1 MRYIYWLYSMIKTE
15 IIRKMMKPAASKMA
29 FRTCFSSRSFNGYKL
44 DILKSAVQKYLRRR
58 EFHKMVWCVGE
69 IYLFQVYAESDTEK
83 RATKGIISNL
93 INRLI
98 IMLDEE
104 MLFAECEK
112 YLLVRRYMEDFE
124 KSDRGN
130 FECLFKICDIM
141 CGARM
146 IRRNSDIRGY
156 WSPRNK
162 ALKIDDGDSTD
173 EYYFEKFK
181 EKFEENDSECF
192 IWMFKIFYRGAEGEV
207 VRYRRKENIYMIW
220 EYLFSRENIKNNEVL
235 RRCLEYRLKEFYK
248 KNRGERFIFLTAAID
263 IAMYKG
269 KNIKKDWFDCSK
281 KVKFDINN
289 LVKEEDE
296 KFADVNIIESV
307 YEKWGKMEID
317 DYAIDMHTSA
327 GRKMGKNKVDFIASG
342 AVVVD
347 EDEEYFVKEWRD
359 CYNNAKK
366 ASFAAAVALRKKKE
380 EKKGKKHKKVEVV
393 VEEKKEEKKSNKT
406 EREKIRAAKY
416 KKIKKMRGKPNFN
429 ELEAK
434 LKYVDGVD
442 ESKII
447 LCSDMTCGNKVMCFE
462 YEGKIWKESRKSMF
476 YNRDYCVV
484 DDCKE
489 LFGLKKIGMERV
501 LSNFRIEKID
511 KSKKS
516 WKDNW
521 RKVLIKKDEEKVVYC
536 VMNKVTNCM
545 WKVPMEIGAIK
556 HSLVYGVENGGNT
569 GQNKALFKEFVKIGV
584 YRGIFRCSDFNCRN
598 VLVGLVDQFSQQY
611 LVSIDEGDIG
621 KRLDILGKREKWLV
635 NGLNADIKIINEIMD
650 ELSAGSALFVVN
662 KMKEYKFSD
671 DLCDEV
677 INNWNNLR
685 KDLEAEGVL
694 FD

>member
-1 MRYIYWLYSMIKTE
+1 MIKTD
-15 IIRKMMKPAASKMA
+15 IIRKMMKPANSKIA

-69 IYLFQVYAESDTEK
+69 IYLFQVYAKSDTEK

-112 YLLVRRYMEDFE
+112 YLLVRKYMEDFE

-130 FECLFKICDIM
+130 FECLFKICDVM

-220 EYLFSRENIKNNEVL
+220 EYLFGRENIKENEVL

-269 KNIKKDWFDCSK
+269 NNVKKDWFDCSK
-281 KVKFDINN
+281 KVKFDIND
-289 LVKEEDE
+289 LVKAEDD
-296 KFADVNIIESV
+296 KFADVNIIKSV

-342 AVVVD
+342 AVIVD
-347 EDEEYFVKEWRD
+347 EDKEYFVKEWRD

-366 ASFAAAVALRKKKE
+366 ASFTAAVALRKKKE
-380 EKKGKKHKKVEVV
+380 EI
-393 VEEKKEEKKSNKT
+393 VEEKKDEKKEENKSKKT
-406 EREKIRAAKY
+406 EREKQRAAKY
-416 KKIKKMRGKPNFN
+416 KLIKKMRGKPDFN
-429 ELEAK
+429 DLEK
-434 LKYVDGVD
+434 DLKFVDGLNIQK
-442 ESKII
+442 EKLI

-462 YEGKIWKESRKSMF
+462 YKGKIWKESRKSMF
-476 YNRDYCVV
+476 YNRDYCVL
-484 DDCKE
+484 DACKE
-489 LFGLKKIGMERV
+489 YFGLRKIGMERI

-511 KSKKS
+511 KNKKS

-521 RKVLIKKDEEKVVYC
+521 HKVIIREDEEKVVYC
-536 VMNKVTNCM
+536 VMNKITHCN
-545 WKVPMEIGAIK
+545 WKVPMEISVIK
-556 HSLVYGVENGGNT
+556 HSFQNGECRRH
-569 GQNKALFKEFVKIGV
+569 LKEFAKIGV
-584 YRGIFRCSDFNCRN
+584 FRGIFRCSDFNCRN
-598 VLVGLVDQFSQQY
+598 VLVGCDKSY
-611 LVSIDEGDIG
+611 LADYFVSIDEGDIG
-621 KRLDILGKREKWLV
+621 KRLDIIGKRETWLIKA
-635 NGLNADIKIINEIMD
+635 LNKDKTIINEILN
-650 ELSAGSALFVVN
+650 ELTYDHTKIIMSLEQ
-662 KMKEYKFSD
+662 MERYKFKRI
-671 DLCDEV
+671 LIDEV
-677 INNWNNLR
+677 ENNWKNLR
-685 KDLEAEGVL
+685 KDLEKEGIL

>member
-1 MRYIYWLYSMIKTE
+1 MIKTD
-15 IIRKMMKPAASKMA
+15 IIRKMMKPANSKIA

-69 IYLFQVYAESDTEK
+69 IYLFQVYAKSDAEK

-112 YLLVRRYMEDFE
+112 YVLVRRYMEDFE

-130 FECLFKICDIM
+130 FECLFKICDVM

-156 WSPRNK
+156 WSSRNK
-162 ALKIDDGDSTD
+162 ALKIDNGDSTD

-181 EKFEENDSECF
+181 EKFEENDSKCF

-220 EYLFSRENIKNNEVL
+220 EYLFNRENIKNNEVL
-235 RRCLEYRLKEFYK
+235 RCCLEYRLKEFYK
-248 KNRGERFIFLTAAID
+248 KNRKERFIFLTAAID

-269 KNIKKDWFDCSK
+269 KNVKKDWFDCSK
-281 KVKFDINN
+281 KVKFDINS

-327 GRKMGKNKVDFIASG
+327 GRRMGKNKVDFIASG
-342 AVVVD
+342 AVIVD
-347 EDEEYFVKEWRD
+347 EDKEYFVKEWRD

-380 EKKGKKHKKVEVV
+380 EKKTKKNVKVKVV
-393 VEEKKEEKKSNKT
+393 VEEKKEEKKSKKT

-416 KKIKKMRGKPNFN
+416 KLIKKMRGKPDFN
-429 ELEAK
+429 ELEK
-434 LKYVDGVD
+434 NLKFVDGLNIQK
-442 ESKII
+442 EKLI
-447 LCSDMTCGNKVMCFE
+447 LCSDQTCGNKVMCFE
-462 YEGKIWKESRKSMF
+462 YKGKIWKESRKSMF
-476 YNRDYCVV
+476 YNRDYCVL
-484 DDCKE
+484 DACKE
-489 LFGLKKIGMERV
+489 YFGLRKIGMERI

-511 KSKKS
+511 KNKKS

-521 RKVLIKKDEEKVVYC
+521 HKVIIREDEERVVYC
-536 VMNKVTNCM
+536 VMNKITHCN
-545 WKVPMEIGAIK
+545 WKIPMEISVIK
-556 HSLVYGVENGGNT
+556 HSFQNGECRRH
-569 GQNKALFKEFVKIGV
+569 LKEFAKIGV
-584 YRGIFRCSDFNCRN
+584 FRGIFRCSDFNCRN
-598 VLVGLVDQFSQQY
+598 VLVGCDKSY
-611 LVSIDEGDIG
+611 LADYFVSIDEGDIG
-621 KRLDILGKREKWLV
+621 KRLDIIGKRETWLIKA
-635 NGLNADIKIINEIMD
+635 LNKDKTIINEILN
-650 ELSAGSALFVVN
+650 ELTYDHTKIIMSLEQ
-662 KMKEYKFSD
+662 MERYKFKRI
-671 DLCDEV
+671 LIDEV
-677 INNWNNLR
+677 ENNWKNLR
-685 KDLEAEGVL
+685 KDLEKEGIL

>member
-1 MRYIYWLYSMIKTE
+1 MIKTD
-15 IIRKMMKPAASKMA
+15 IIRKMMKPANSKIA

-69 IYLFQVYAESDTEK
+69 IYLFQVYAKSDTEK

-112 YLLVRRYMEDFE
+112 YLLVRKYMEDFE

-130 FECLFKICDIM
+130 FECLFKICDVM

-220 EYLFSRENIKNNEVL
+220 EYLFGRENIKENEVL

-269 KNIKKDWFDCSK
+269 NNVKKDWFDCSK
-281 KVKFDINN
+281 KVKFDIND
-289 LVKEEDE
+289 LVKAEDD
-296 KFADVNIIESV
+296 KFADVNIIKSV

-342 AVVVD
+342 AVIVD
-347 EDEEYFVKEWRD
+347 EDKEYFVKEWRD

-380 EKKGKKHKKVEVV
+380 EV
-393 VEEKKEEKKSNKT
+393 VEEKKDEKKEENKSKKT
-406 EREKIRAAKY
+406 EREKQRAAKY
-416 KKIKKMRGKPNFN
+416 KLIKKMRGKPDFN
-429 ELEAK
+429 DLEK
-434 LKYVDGVD
+434 DLKFVDGLNIQK
-442 ESKII
+442 EKLI

-462 YEGKIWKESRKSMF
+462 YKGKIWKESRKSMF
-476 YNRDYCVV
+476 YNRDYCVL
-484 DDCKE
+484 DACKE
-489 LFGLKKIGMERV
+489 YFGLRKIGMERI

-511 KSKKS
+511 KNKKS

-521 RKVLIKKDEEKVVYC
+521 HKVIIREDEEKVVYC
-536 VMNKVTNCM
+536 VMNKITHCN
-545 WKVPMEIGAIK
+545 WKVPMEISVIK
-556 HSLVYGVENGGNT
+556 HSFQNGECRRH
-569 GQNKALFKEFVKIGV
+569 LKEFAKIGV
-584 YRGIFRCSDFNCRN
+584 FRGIFRCSDFNCRN
-598 VLVGLVDQFSQQY
+598 VLVGCDKSY
-611 LVSIDEGDIG
+611 LADYFVSIDEGDIG
-621 KRLDILGKREKWLV
+621 KRLDIIGKRETWLIKA
-635 NGLNADIKIINEIMD
+635 LNKDKTIINEILN
-650 ELSAGSALFVVN
+650 ELTYDHTKIIMSLEE
-662 KMKEYKFSD
+662 MERYKFKRI
-671 DLCDEV
+671 LIDEV
-677 INNWNNLR
+677 ENNWKNLR
-685 KDLEAEGVL
+685 KDLEKEGIL

>member
-1 MRYIYWLYSMIKTE
+1 MKKTD
-15 IIRKMMKPAASKMA
+15 IISKMIQPSGSKLA
-29 FRTCFSSRSFNGYKL
+29 FRTCFSSVSFNGYKL

-69 IYLFQVYAESDTEK
+69 IYLFQVYAKSDVEK

-380 EKKGKKHKKVEVV
+380 EKKTKKKVKVV
-393 VEEKKEEKKSNKT
+393 VEEKKEEKKSKKT

-416 KKIKKMRGKPNFN
+416 KLIKKMRGKPDFN
-429 ELEAK
+429 ELEK
-434 LKYVDGVD
+434 NLKFVDGLNIQK
-442 ESKII
+442 EKLI
-447 LCSDMTCGNKVMCFE
+447 LCSDQTCGNKVMCFE
-462 YEGKIWKESRKSMF
+462 YKGKIWKESRKSMF
-476 YNRDYCVV
+476 YNRDYCVL
-484 DDCKE
+484 DACKE
-489 LFGLKKIGMERV
+489 YFGLRKIGMERV
-501 LSNFRIEKID
+501 LSNFRIEKVD
-511 KSKKS
+511 KNMKS

-521 RKVLIKKDEEKVVYC
+521 HKVIIKENEEKVVYC
-536 VMNKVTNCM
+536 VMNKITHCN
-545 WKVPMEIGAIK
+545 WKVPMEIGDIK
-556 HSLVYGVENGGNT
+556 HSFQNGECRRH
-569 GQNKALFKEFVKIGV
+569 LKEFAKIGV
-584 YRGIFRCSDFNCRN
+584 FRGIFRCSDFNCRN
-598 VLVGLVDQFSQQY
+598 VLVGCDKSY
-611 LVSIDEGDIG
+611 LADYFVSIDEGDIG
-621 KRLDILGKREKWLV
+621 KRLDIIGKRERWLIKA
-635 NGLNADIKIINEIMD
+635 LNKDKAIINEILT
-650 ELSAGSALFVVN
+650 ELTYDHTKIIMSLEE
-662 KMKEYKFSD
+662 MERYKFKRV
-671 DLCDEV
+671 LIDEV
-677 INNWNNLR
+677 ENNWKNLR
-685 KDLEAEGVL
+685 KDLETEGVS
-694 FD
+694 FH

>member
-1 MRYIYWLYSMIKTE
+1 MIKTD
-15 IIRKMMKPAASKMA
+15 IIRKMMKPANSKIA

-69 IYLFQVYAESDTEK
+69 IYLFQVYAKSDTEK

-104 MLFAECEK
+104 MLFSECER
-112 YLLVRRYMEDFE
+112 YLLVRKYMEDFE
-124 KSDRGN
+124 KSDRRN
-130 FECLFKICDIM
+130 FECLFKICDVM

-173 EYYFEKFK
+173 EYYFKKFK

-220 EYLFSRENIKNNEVL
+220 EYLFGRENIKENEVL
-235 RRCLEYRLKEFYK
+235 MRCLEYRLKEFYK
-248 KNRGERFIFLTAAID
+248 KNRGERFIFLTASID

-269 KNIKKDWFDCSK
+269 KDVKKNWFDCSK
-281 KVKFDINN
+281 KVKFDIND
-289 LVKEEDE
+289 LVKAEDE
-296 KFADVNIIESV
+296 KFGDVDIVESV

-347 EDEEYFVKEWRD
+347 EDKEYFVKEWRD

-366 ASFAAAVALRKKKE
+366 ASFTAAVALRKKKE
-380 EKKGKKHKKVEVV
+380 EV
-393 VEEKKEEKKSNKT
+393 VEEKKDENKEENKSKKT
-406 EREKIRAAKY
+406 EREKQRAAKY
-416 KKIKKMRGKPNFN
+416 KLIKKMRGKPDFN
-429 ELEAK
+429 DLEK
-434 LKYVDGVD
+434 NLKFVDGLNIQK
-442 ESKII
+442 EKLI

-462 YEGKIWKESRKSMF
+462 YKGKIWKESRKSMF
-476 YNRDYCVV
+476 YNRDYCVL
-484 DDCKE
+484 DACKE
-489 LFGLKKIGMERV
+489 YFGLRKIGMERI

-511 KSKKS
+511 KNKKS

-521 RKVLIKKDEEKVVYC
+521 HKVIIREDEEKVVYC
-536 VMNKVTNCM
+536 VMNKITHCN
-545 WKVPMEIGAIK
+545 WKVPMEISVIK
-556 HSLVYGVENGGNT
+556 HSFQNGECRRH
-569 GQNKALFKEFVKIGV
+569 LKEFAKIGV
-584 YRGIFRCSDFNCRN
+584 FRGIFRCSDFNCRN
-598 VLVGLVDQFSQQY
+598 VLVGSDKSY
-611 LVSIDEGDIG
+611 LADYFVSIDEGDIG
-621 KRLDILGKREKWLV
+621 KRLDIIGKRERWLIKA
-635 NGLNADIKIINEIMD
+635 LNKDKTIINEILN
-650 ELSAGSALFVVN
+650 ELTYDHTKIIMSLEQ
-662 KMKEYKFSD
+662 MERYKFKMI
-671 DLCDEV
+671 LIDEV
-677 INNWNNLR
+677 ENNWKNLR
-685 KDLEAEGVL
+685 KDLEGEGIL